1 VTTVVTPIGFE
12 ELWADPEVVAA
23 TCPEFTFHEI
33 TTWNGV
39 TSYETDDLVY
49 AADGFVYRATQD
61 VPLGLNPAISTTALN
76 VLFDEPFDGDAGT
89 ALTTLGYDPIPPELM
104 PILDGQGNAVG
115 LPDGAGK
122 WTGAAARSGILSG
135 DHWIE
140 WTLSAKDISTPVQ
153 ALLLDGVDEG
163 GGVDSGYAVY
173 LDADVIGLLRL
184 GVNVTPTIPLDWTE
198 DMVVRYELQSGLIRV
213 LVNGTLAV
221 QYTIVAPLPGVA
233 GRTGFRIES
242 RFPDGMF
249 MQRHVAGDFTEVVY
263 WERDDQAAAEQKI
276 LEDAIAQAS
285 WVLWSLTNGAFHG
298 EQCWAEDYKLT
309 GCKIRLRRGPVEFI
323 KSVERVHH
331 CGTDADPWNDWCLEA
346 VNVVSFCCAPGTG
359 SVGQFYPRT
368 FMCGCDGNVFRITY
382 AIDNNL
388 PPGTSAIVG
397 WLACEYAKA
406 AANKACSLPERVQS
420 ITRQGVS
427 WTVLDPQDFL
437 TKGYTGMGRLD
448 HWLAIARRNISGQFI
463 DPMAGIRTFSRQGDC
478 GGQFGDQDVTDP
490 VPDPFDL
497 AFRTQS

>member
-1 VTTVVTPIGFE
+1 MTTVVTPVQFE

-23 TCPEFTFHEI
+23 TCPEFTYHKI
-33 TTWNGV
+33 TTWNEI
-39 TSYETDDLVY
+39 TAYKTDDLVY

-61 VPLGLNPAISTTALN
+61 VPLGLNPAVSTTAFN
-76 VLFDEPFDGDAGT
+76 VLFDELFDGQAGT
-89 ALTTLGYDPIPPELM
+89 PLTALGYGILPGEQM
-104 PILDGQGNAVG
+104 PILDGQGNAIG
-115 LPDGAGK
+115 LADGSGN
-122 WTGAAARSGILSG
+122 WTGGAARNGVLVG
-135 DHWIE
+135 EHWAE
-140 WTLSAKDISTPVQ
+140 WEVTAKDISTFVRVV
-153 ALLLDGVDEG
+153 LLDSVTVG
-163 GGVDSGYAVY
+163 GGANSGWSVEITADYITLNRAGSPVAPQAV
-173 LDADVIGLLRL
+173 AS
-184 GVNVTPTIPLDWTE
+184 WTE
-198 DMVVRYELQSGLIRV
+198 DMVVRFEMQAGLIRV
-213 LVNGTLAV
+213 LVNGTLAI
-221 QYTIVAPLPGVA
+221 QYTVGVA
-233 GRTGFRIES
+233 ALPDGRSGFTLAS
-242 RFPDGMF
+242 VYPDGMF
-249 MQRHVAGDFTEVVY
+249 MHRHQAGDFTEVVY
-263 WERDDQAAAEQKI
+263 WERDDTAAAEQKL

-285 WVLWSLTNGAFHG
+285 WVVWSLTNGAFHG
-298 EQCWAEDYKLT
+298 EQCWMEDYRLT

-346 VNVVSFCCAPGTG
+346 VNVISFCCAPGTG
-359 SVGQFYPRT
+359 SIGQFMPRT

-463 DPMAGIRTFSRQGDC
+463 DAMAGVRTFSRQGDC